1 MFFGSRKTLVAFAVA
16 VEFLVLMA
24 QGFLLFESAS
34 GYAVLEV
41 LQAEEIG
48 DKLDQVQGSI
58 TDLKRFSKV
67 VKLKS
72 FQPFT
77 SAENALE
84 NIMKVSENLVH
95 EDLVNL
101 LETALP
107 KAKKKAKANKFYLG
121 VSAPNLASAIQ
132 EETNI
137 PCKCNEV
144 VLELLRGVR
153 LHLERYVNKLDGGIA
168 AKAQLGLGHSY
179 SRAKVKFNVNRQDN
193 MIIQTICLLD
203 QLDKDVNTCAMRV
216 KEWYSWHFPELQDII
231 SDSYI
236 FARLVQFIGA
246 RNTLAEKSVQDLTE
260 ITMDEAISN
269 QIIDAAKASMGFE
282 VSKIDM
288 LNLSDFAERV
298 IELGKYRRDLSN
310 YLSEKM
316 SVVAPNL
323 GALIGETVAARLIS
337 HAGSLVNLAK
347 CPASTIQILGAEKA
361 LFRALKTRGNTPK
374 YGLIFHSSFIG
385 RANAKNKGRI
395 SRYLANKCAIASRI
409 DSFSEVPTETYGVK
423 LREQVEDRLT
433 FYDTGETPKK
443 NIDVMMEAAKEVAA
457 EAEREGHG
465 KEEEEAQDS
474 SVKPKKKAKEKA
486 KGKKR
491 KRSPDAEQEEEE
503 EAAETNGTKK
513 KKKKKKGKKAKGSA
527 DAAEESPSTKKA
539 KSKTKKKKKKK
550 AEA

>member
-1 MFFGSRKTLVAFAVA
+1 MLGRSWCFNRVDIMS
-16 VEFLVLMA
+16 
-24 QGFLLFESAS
+24 QGYLLFESAS

-41 LQAEEIG
+41 VQAEEIG
-48 DKLDQVQGSI
+48 DKLAEVQASI
-58 TDLKRFSKV
+58 TDLNRFSKV

-95 EDLVNL
+95 EDLVQL
-101 LETALP
+101 LSAALP
-107 KAKKKAKANKFYLG
+107 KPKKKAKANKFYLG
-121 VSAPNLASAIQ
+121 VSAPNFASAIQ

-153 LHLERYVNKLDGGIA
+153 LHLERYVKKLDGGISG
-168 AKAQLGLGHSY
+168 KAQLGLGHSY

-216 KEWYSWHFPELQDII
+216 KEWYSWHFPELQNIV
-231 SDSYI
+231 SDSFI

-246 RNTLAEKSVQDLTE
+246 RNTLVEKSVEDLTE
-260 ITMDEAISN
+260 ITLDESVSN

-298 IELGKYRRDLSN
+298 IELGKYRRSLSE
-310 YLSEKM
+310 YLNEKM

-323 GALIGETVAARLIS
+323 GALIGDTVAARLIS

-409 DSFSEVPTETYGVK
+409 DSFSEVPTEKYGLK

-443 NIDVMMEAAKEVAA
+443 NIQVMLEAAKEVAA
-457 EAEREGHG
+457 EREQASGANEEKDAEGNG
-465 KEEEEAQDS
+465 KSTATI
-474 SVKPKKKAKEKA
+474 KKKAKGKG

-491 KRSPDAEQEEEE
+491 KRSEKGGIEEVTESNETAQAEKSKTTK
-503 EAAETNGTKK
+503 AKTKKDKK
-513 KKKKKKGKKAKGSA
+513 KKKKKESS
-527 DAAEESPSTKKA
+527 EETVKQ
-539 KSKTKKKKKKK
+539 KKKKSKKT
-550 AEA
+550 AA